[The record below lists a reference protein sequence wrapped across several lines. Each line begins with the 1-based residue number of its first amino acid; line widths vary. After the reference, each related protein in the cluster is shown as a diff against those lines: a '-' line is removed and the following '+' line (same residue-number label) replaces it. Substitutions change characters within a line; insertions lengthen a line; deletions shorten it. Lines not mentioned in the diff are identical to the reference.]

1 MALIPSNWRPGYI
14 PKQIITI
21 ILCIFAVII
30 SYADRS
36 NMSIAIV
43 YMAKEFNWD
52 HSIQGYILSSFY
64 FGYFASQI
72 IGGVLAD
79 KFGGRRVLGVAAATW
94 TLFTLLTPISARI
107 NIYCL
112 ILCRICL
119 GIGEG
124 ACFPSI
130 LSLISK
136 WFPPEEQSRAVS
148 TIFVSIFIGMAIAM
162 PISNM
167 LGSSQFGW
175 ASIFCDP
182 RDYSGISKEEL
193 NWILE
198 SKSSF
203 YSEDNIEN
211 YQSGSRENI
220 MITDDDRSI
229 LQNENDALLPK
240 NQISSRHH
248 DIHKIPWKLILSRR
262 EVWAILL
269 GQFFN
274 AWGYFILLNWL
285 PIFYY
290 EYFHVDINLIGYYTA
305 LPYFLYIIMGLTSG
319 YICDYAIHQLKIR
332 VLTVRRSVNLI
343 GTLGIAISLLF
354 VTYLAKTS
362 LQGLL
367 TITIGYVLYSFQV
380 SSINVSQMEIAP
392 KYAGLITGLSNTCGA
407 VPAFFGV
414 ALTGWILE
422 ITGNDWSIIWSMCSL
437 FYIFEALFFVCLA
450 GGELNLSGKPP
461 KYAISIYHSN
471 INHNN
476 GMQSYSIIIFLGVPA
491 RIAKT
496 VLPELRTP
504 MIKLFL

>member
-1 MALIPSNWRPGYI
+1 
-14 PKQIITI
+14 
-21 ILCIFAVII
+21 
-30 SYADRS
+30 
-36 NMSIAIV
+36 MSIAIV

-107 NIYCL
+107 NIHCL

-175 ASIFCDP
+175 ASIFWVFAIVGFIWSVIWHFYGISDP

-203 YSEDNIEN
+203 YSEDNFEN

-240 NQISSRHH
+240 NQMSSRHH
-248 DIHKIPWKLILSRR
+248 DMHKIPWKLILSRR

-354 VTYLAKTS
+354 
-362 LQGLL
+362 
-367 TITIGYVLYSFQV
+367 
-380 SSINVSQMEIAP
+380 MEIAP

-422 ITGNDWSIIWSMCSL
+422 ITGNDWRIIWSMCSL

-450 GGELNLSGKPP
+450 GGE
-461 KYAISIYHSN
+461 
-471 INHNN
+471 
-476 GMQSYSIIIFLGVPA
+476 
-491 RIAKT
+491 
-496 VLPELRTP
+496 
-504 MIKLFL
+504 

>member
-1 MALIPSNWRPGYI
+1 
-14 PKQIITI
+14 
-21 ILCIFAVII
+21 
-30 SYADRS
+30 
-36 NMSIAIV
+36 MSIAMV

-72 IGGVLAD
+72 IGGVFAD
-79 KFGGRRVLGVAAATW
+79 KFGGKRVLG
-94 TLFTLLTPISARI
+94 LPQHGHSLLYLTPISARI

-124 ACFPSI
+124 ASFPSI
-130 LSLISK
+130 QSLISK
-136 WFPPEEQSRAVS
+136 WFPPEERSRAVS
-148 TIFVSIFIGMAIAM
+148 TIFVSIFIGVVIAM

-175 ASIFCDP
+175 ASIFWVFAIIGFIWSVIWHFYGKSDP

-203 YSEDNIEN
+203 YSEDNFEN
-211 YQSGSRENI
+211 YQSGSREYI
-220 MITDDDRSI
+220 MITDDDRSN

-240 NQISSRHH
+240 NQMSSRYH
-248 DIHKIPWKLILSRR
+248 DIRKIPWKLIFSRR

-269 GQFFN
+269 DQFFN
-274 AWGYFILLNWL
+274 AWGYFILINWL

-305 LPYFLYIIMGLTSG
+305 LPYFLYIIMGFTSG

-343 GTLGIAISLLF
+343 GTLGITISLLF

-367 TITIGYVLYSFQV
+367 IITIGFVLYSFQL
-380 SSINVSQMEIAP
+380 SSINVSQTEIAP
-392 KYAGLITGLSNTCGA
+392 KYTGLITSLSNTCGA

-422 ITGNDWSIIWSMCSL
+422 IT
-437 FYIFEALFFVCLA
+437 A
-450 GGELNLSGKPP
+450 GGEV
-461 KYAISIYHSN
+461 
-471 INHNN
+471 
-476 GMQSYSIIIFLGVPA
+476 IID
-491 RIAKT
+491 
-496 VLPELRTP
+496 
-504 MIKLFL
+504 